1 MVSKVNNIKIL
12 TLMFALS
19 FNNAQ
24 AAEWVKFDSD
34 NTSVHEVDVTSI
46 KKIDKELTAIWVR
59 TLINESIND
68 KGLNITY
75 NESRMKFLVKCKDQS
90 IAFVASTYLIND
102 EILLSENLPEGT
114 VPSFTKPSSNSK
126 GATIS
131 SLACS
136 I

>member
-1 MVSKVNNIKIL
+1 MVSKVNNIKML

-75 NESRMKFLVKCKDQS
+75 NESRMKFLVECKSKS
-90 IAFVASTYLIND
+90 IAFVASTYLMND
-102 EILLSENLPEGT
+102 EILLSENIPADRT
-114 VPSFTKPSSNSK
+114 PSFAKTNNNSK

-136 I
+136 K